1 MDRLSK
7 EIKECSLY
15 YLQVFRTPGQL
26 ILFFWARLGRSRLD
40 SVILF
45 HPAGWSLGRALSHGP
60 TRDDPALLH
69 VNSGPTVA
77 DQSGGISEHRQRTKW
92 KQEKPA
98 KHRKEQ
104 GL

>member
-15 YLQVFRTPGQL
+15 YLQVFRTLGQL
-26 ILFFWARLGRSRLD
+26 VLFFWARLGRSRLD

-45 HPAGWSLGRALSHGP
+45 HPAGWSLGRALSNGP
-60 TRDDPALLH
+60 NRDDLAMLH
-69 VNSGPTVA
+69 VNSSLT
-77 DQSGGISEHRQRTKW
+77 DQSGGISEGRQRTKW

-104 GL
+104 GV